1 MILGHFYLVHHSKY
15 TYNITTEIKLALHN
29 RVLLP
34 HLFSF
39 QDYEHKLADKNQK
52 ENYKFEIQNPITVCN
67 IFTN

>member
-1 MILGHFYLVHHSKY
+1 MTLGHFYLVHHSKY

-39 QDYEHKLADKNQK
+39 QDNEHKLADKNK
-52 ENYKFEIQNPITVCN
+52 KKYKFEIQSPITVCK